1 MSKTEAKEILNNTD
15 VDFNKATDEEINQA
29 VLQAALTEMAN
40 KQKSTETL
48 ATPPRTRTFMRAMA
62 TPRMLAAA
70 VTNTDQNV
78 QKSLATSDNYTFA
91 SLVFD
96 PEALDSDAVKNSTSI
111 PFNIDAYM
119 SGANSGTRYKIDLN
133 LDSKIA
139 DHVTK
144 ISVNPAGSNTPVQ
157 FTRLKN
163 DDGTPSNIWE
173 VNYIRASGGL
183 FGGAEILASKTAS
196 GGKIELDDTVGNIL
210 NNAGDLSNNKLNY
223 QIYVRDSSNNTII
236 RTSESSGYFLT
247 DADKDLVSLN
257 NNKSTANANDFKAS
271 SGTASLDTK
280 VGNNGAI
287 IVDQQVIKDGIFGYG
302 GAQNKQWSYNYQID
316 KDLIPFI
323 QSVELDKY
331 DYDGLKGFDKTYNA
345 ANKVADLSIDANGN
359 GTITASD
366 LNKLIEFNNGL
377 PETVGM
383 RIVIKLNQ
391 SPNNIL
397 TKDAQYDAKGNLIS
411 STTDQVED
419 FTFAGYLTDNA
430 GKLIN
435 NTLGT
440 SSLELQDYD
449 KDGLLDRYEREVS
462 LTDPNNADTDG
473 DTKNDGDEVK
483 TYHTSP
489 LVGQPN
495 AADITIND
503 TKVSGSVTLKP
514 NAGTQTA
521 KVINSTGQVIGTS
534 TVNSDGTFTVTI
546 PKSVAGQY
554 TIAIDAPN
562 YDNDETNTF
571 NIVDNTI
578 VPAPLVDP
586 VDDNDTTIGVHGTAG
601 STVTVKDSNN
611 NVIGT
616 VTLGANSTTGTLTL
630 SKPLAAGTQLTS
642 TATKNGK
649 TSAVS
654 PTVTVTD
661 ATAPDAPVIN
671 PVTSDDTTVTGKAE
685 PNSTVTVTFPDGTT
699 QVTTA
704 DASGNYTVN
713 IPANE
718 DFTGGETIKASAK
731 DAAGNKSVDSN
742 VTVTDTTAPNQPT
755 VNQVTSEDKTITGK
769 AEPNSTVTVTFPDG
783 TKVQAITATDGSYR
797 VAVPTNIDLV
807 GGETLGVTS
816 TDKAGNTSTAANT
829 TVVDVTAPKEPVI
842 NDVTSEDKTITGTS
856 EPNST
861 VTVTF
866 PDGTK
871 ASATA
876 DASGNYT
883 IGIPDS
889 EDLKGDEEL
898 SVVATDAAGNVSV
911 DAGTTV
917 LDKTPPEVPT
927 INPVTSEDKTI
938 TGKAEPNSTVTV
950 TFPDGTTANATTDG
964 DGNYTIDIPANEDL
978 KGGEALPVTS
988 TDGAGNQ
995 SGAATT
1001 TVTDTTAPTV
1011 PTINPVT
1018 SEDKTITGHAE
1029 PGSTV
1034 TVTFPDGNTATGT
1047 TDADGNYVINIP
1059 TDEDLKGGEE
1069 LPVTSTDKAGNKSD
1083 VATTEVT
1090 DTTAPE
1096 APTVN
1101 PVTSDDTTITGKA
1114 EPNSTVTVTFP
1125 DGTTATGNTDA
1136 DGNYVIDI
1144 PSNEDLKGGET
1155 LPVTSTDK
1163 AGNTSQPASTVVTD
1177 TTAPTVPSVN
1187 PVSSEDK
1194 TVTGKAEPGS
1204 TVTVTFPDGTTASGT
1219 TDADGNYTIDIP
1231 ANEDLKG
1238 GETLPV
1244 TATDKDGNKSEE
1256 ATTTVSDKTAPEAPT
1271 VNPVTSDDTQIT
1283 GKAEPNSTVTVTFPD
1298 GHTASGTTDADGNY
1312 VINIPSSEDLK
1323 GGETLPVTATDK
1335 AGNTSEQASTVVTD
1349 TTAPTVPSVNP
1360 VTSDDTQITG
1370 KAEPGSTVTVTFPD
1384 GTTATGTTDADGN
1397 YTIDI
1402 PANED
1407 LKGGETL
1414 PVTATDKDGNKSEPA
1429 TTVVTDTTAPT
1440 VPSVNPVTSDDTQIT
1455 GKAEPGSTVTVT
1467 FPDGNTASGT
1477 TDADGNYVI
1486 NIPSGEDLK
1495 GGETLPVTATDKDG
1509 NKSEPATTVVTD
1521 TTAPTVPTV
1530 NPVTSDDKT
1539 ITGKAEP
1546 GSTVTVTFP
1555 DGNTASGTTD
1565 EDGNYT
1571 ITIPTNEDLKGG
1583 EALPVTS
1590 TDKAGNTS
1598 APATTTVTD
1607 TTAPTAPSVNPVTS
1621 DDTQIT
1627 GKAEPGSTVTVT
1639 FPDGTKASGTTDAD
1653 GNYVIDIPANEDLK
1667 GGETLPVTA
1676 TDKAGNQSGETTTTV
1691 TDTTAPTAPSVNPV
1705 TSDDKTI
1712 TGKAEP
1718 GSTVTVTFPDGT
1730 TTTGTADQDGNYVI
1744 DIPAN
1749 EDLKGGETLPVTATD
1764 KDGNKSE
1771 PTSTVV
1777 TDTTAPTVPS
1787 VNPVTSDDTQI
1798 TGKAEP
1804 GSTVTVTFPD
1814 GTTATGTTDENGNY
1828 VIDIPSN
1835 EDLKGGETLPVTA
1848 TDKDGNKS
1856 EPATTVV
1863 TDTTAPT
1870 VPSVNPV
1877 TSDDKTITG
1886 KAEPGSTVTVTFPDG
1901 NTATGTTDADGN
1913 YVINIPSSEDLKG
1926 GETLPVTATDKDGNK
1941 SEPATTVVTD
1951 TTAPSTPTVNPV
1963 TSDDTQITGK
1973 AEPGSTVTVTFP
1985 DGKTASSTTDAD
1997 GNYVINIPSSE
2008 DLKGGETLPVTAT
2021 DKDGNESQPSTT
2033 VVTDTTAPTVP
2044 SVNPVTSDDKTIT
2057 GKAEPGSTVTV
2068 TFPDGTKA
2076 SGTTDADGNYVI
2088 NIPANEDLKGGET
2101 LPVTATDKDGN
2112 ESEPATTVV
2121 TDTTAPS
2128 VPTINPVTSDDTQ
2141 ITGKAEPGS
2150 TVTVTFPDG
2159 TKATGKTDADG
2170 NYVINIPANEDLK
2183 GGETLP
2189 VTATDKD
2196 GNESQPST
2204 TVVTDTTAPS
2214 VPTVNP
2220 VTSDDTQITGKA
2232 EPGSTV
2238 TVTFPDG
2245 TKATGTT
2252 DADGNYV
2259 IDIPANED
2267 LKGGETLPVTS
2278 TDKDGNQSE
2287 PASTVVTDTTAPSV
2301 PTVNPVTSNDKTITG
2316 KAEPGSTVTVTF
2328 PDGSTSTG
2336 KADQDG
2342 NYVIDIPANEDLKG
2356 GETLPVTS
2364 TDKDGNT
2371 SEPATTVVTDTT
2383 APEAPTVNP
2392 VTSDDTQITGKA
2404 EPNSTVTVTF
2414 PDGTTA
2420 PTVPTINPVTSE
2432 DKTITGKAEPGSTV
2446 TVTFPDGTT
2455 ATGKTDENGNY
2466 VIDIPAN
2473 EDLKGGETLPVTA
2486 TDKDGNESQPTTTVV
2501 TDTTAPSV
2509 PTINPVT
2516 SDDTQITGKAEPN
2529 STVTVTFPDGT
2540 TATGK
2545 TDENGNYVI
2554 DIPSN
2559 EDLKGGETLPV
2570 TATDKDGNTSEPA
2583 TTVVT
2588 DTTAPTVPTINPVTS
2603 EDKTITGKAEPGST
2617 VTVTFPDGTT
2627 ATGTTDNNGNYV
2639 INIPTNEDLKGGET
2653 LPVTSTDKDGNTSE
2667 PASTVVTDTTAPSV
2681 PTVNPVTSDDT
2692 QITGKAEPGSTVTVT
2707 FPDGT
2712 TATGTADQDGNYVI
2726 DIPSNEDLK
2735 GGETLPVT
2743 STDKDGNQS
2752 EPAKTVVTDTTAPS
2766 VPTIN
2771 PVTSEDTQIT
2781 GKAEPGSTVTVT
2793 FPDGTTTTGKTDEN
2807 GNYVIDIPSN
2817 EDLKGGETLPVT
2829 ATDKDGNTSE
2839 PATTVVTDTTAPEAP
2854 TVNPVHKGDKTITGK
2869 AEPGSTVTIT
2879 FPDGTTATGKTDENG
2894 NYVID
2899 IPAGENLKGGDHIGV
2914 TATDANGNTSPST
2927 DGTVIDDG
2935 KPVDPSQPTDPTDP
2949 GKPTDP
2955 SHPTDPT
2962 DPGKPTDPSHPTDP
2976 TNPGE
2981 PTDPS
2986 QPTEPTNP
2994 GEPTDPSQPTEPTNP
3009 GEPTEPGQPTEPTNP
3024 GEPTEP
3030 GQPAEPTNPGEVTEP
3045 GQPTEQP
3052 TQGHV
3057 SGNNVTS
3064 NGTVQQSNHETA
3076 STNKGNNHEKDQSEL
3091 PETGQDGVNKGTLFG
3106 TLLAGLGALFLFFKR
3121 RREDKEEEEK

>member
-495 AADITIND
+495 ASDITIND

-889 EDLKGDEEL
+889 EDLKG
-898 SVVATDAAGNVSV
+898 
-911 DAGTTV
+911 
-917 LDKTPPEVPT
+917 
-927 INPVTSEDKTI
+927 
-938 TGKAEPNSTVTV
+938 
-950 TFPDGTTANATTDG
+950 
-964 DGNYTIDIPANEDL
+964 
-978 KGGEALPVTS
+978 
-988 TDGAGNQ
+988 
-995 SGAATT
+995 
-1001 TVTDTTAPTV
+1001 
-1011 PTINPVT
+1011 
-1018 SEDKTITGHAE
+1018 
-1029 PGSTV
+1029 
-1034 TVTFPDGNTATGT
+1034 
-1047 TDADGNYVINIP
+1047 
-1059 TDEDLKGGEE
+1059 GEE
-1069 LPVTSTDKAGNKSD
+1069 
-1083 VATTEVT
+1083 
-1090 DTTAPE
+1090 
-1096 APTVN
+1096 
-1101 PVTSDDTTITGKA
+1101 
-1114 EPNSTVTVTFP
+1114 
-1125 DGTTATGNTDA
+1125 
-1136 DGNYVIDI
+1136 
-1144 PSNEDLKGGET
+1144 
-1155 LPVTSTDK
+1155 
-1163 AGNTSQPASTVVTD
+1163 
-1177 TTAPTVPSVN
+1177 
-1187 PVSSEDK
+1187 
-1194 TVTGKAEPGS
+1194 
-1204 TVTVTFPDGTTASGT
+1204 
-1219 TDADGNYTIDIP
+1219 
-1231 ANEDLKG
+1231 
-1238 GETLPV
+1238 
-1244 TATDKDGNKSEE
+1244 
-1256 ATTTVSDKTAPEAPT
+1256 
-1271 VNPVTSDDTQIT
+1271 
-1283 GKAEPNSTVTVTFPD
+1283 
-1298 GHTASGTTDADGNY
+1298 
-1312 VINIPSSEDLK
+1312 
-1323 GGETLPVTATDK
+1323 LPVTATDK
-1335 AGNTSEQASTVVTD
+1335 AGNTS
-1349 TTAPTVPSVNP
+1349 
-1360 VTSDDTQITG
+1360 
-1370 KAEPGSTVTVTFPD
+1370 
-1384 GTTATGTTDADGN
+1384 
-1397 YTIDI
+1397 
-1402 PANED
+1402 
-1407 LKGGETL
+1407 
-1414 PVTATDKDGNKSEPA
+1414 DKA

-1455 GKAEPGSTVTVT
+1455 GKAEP
-1467 FPDGNTASGT
+1467 N
-1477 TDADGNYVI
+1477 
-1486 NIPSGEDLK
+1486 
-1495 GGETLPVTATDKDG
+1495 
-1509 NKSEPATTVVTD
+1509 
-1521 TTAPTVPTV
+1521 
-1530 NPVTSDDKT
+1530 
-1539 ITGKAEP
+1539 
-1546 GSTVTVTFP
+1546 
-1555 DGNTASGTTD
+1555 
-1565 EDGNYT
+1565 
-1571 ITIPTNEDLKGG
+1571 
-1583 EALPVTS
+1583 
-1590 TDKAGNTS
+1590 
-1598 APATTTVTD
+1598 
-1607 TTAPTAPSVNPVTS
+1607 
-1621 DDTQIT
+1621 
-1627 GKAEPGSTVTVT
+1627 STVTVT

-1653 GNYVIDIPANEDLK
+1653 GNYVIDIPAN
-1667 GGETLPVTA
+1667 
-1676 TDKAGNQSGETTTTV
+1676 
-1691 TDTTAPTAPSVNPV
+1691 
-1705 TSDDKTI
+1705 
-1712 TGKAEP
+1712 
-1718 GSTVTVTFPDGT
+1718 
-1730 TTTGTADQDGNYVI
+1730 
-1744 DIPAN
+1744 
-1749 EDLKGGETLPVTATD
+1749 
-1764 KDGNKSE
+1764 
-1771 PTSTVV
+1771 
-1777 TDTTAPTVPS
+1777 
-1787 VNPVTSDDTQI
+1787 
-1798 TGKAEP
+1798 
-1804 GSTVTVTFPD
+1804 
-1814 GTTATGTTDENGNY
+1814 
-1828 VIDIPSN
+1828 
-1835 EDLKGGETLPVTA
+1835 
-1848 TDKDGNKS
+1848 
-1856 EPATTVV
+1856 
-1863 TDTTAPT
+1863 
-1870 VPSVNPV
+1870 
-1877 TSDDKTITG
+1877 
-1886 KAEPGSTVTVTFPDG
+1886 
-1901 NTATGTTDADGN
+1901 
-1913 YVINIPSSEDLKG
+1913 
-1926 GETLPVTATDKDGNK
+1926 
-1941 SEPATTVVTD
+1941 
-1951 TTAPSTPTVNPV
+1951 
-1963 TSDDTQITGK
+1963 
-1973 AEPGSTVTVTFP
+1973 
-1985 DGKTASSTTDAD
+1985 
-1997 GNYVINIPSSE
+1997 E

-2420 PTVPTINPVTSE
+2420 SGTTDADDNYVIDIPANEDLKGGETLPVTATDKDGNTSDKTTTVVTDTTAPTVPTINPVTSE

-2793 FPDGTTTTGKTDEN
+2793 FPDGTTATGKTDEN

-3121 RREDKEEEEK
+3121 RREDEEEEEK